1 MTRRKASHAPPSPVP
16 KEHPRAWNSA
26 LWDHVETLR
35 TLRRSRK
42 TWKEIAGHL
51 EKAHGLKLSDRT
63 IRNFFVRYT
72 ERSRAGTLPAGYEPE
87 PPVRPSGPETTPAE
101 QAPPSRSPR
110 LSKSE
115 LTKKVPTS
123 IPYKHGTH

>member
-26 LWDHVETLR
+26 LWDHVETIR

-42 TWKEIAGHL
+42 TWKEVAGHL

-63 IRNFFVRYT
+63 IRNFYVRYT
-72 ERSRAGTLPAGYEPE
+72 ARLRAGTLPAGYEPE
-87 PPVRPSGPETTPAE
+87 PQPTPLPPEPQTPT
-101 QAPPSRSPR
+101 RSPR
-110 LSKSE
+110 PAAMSKAE
-115 LTKKVPTS
+115 LTKKVPTP